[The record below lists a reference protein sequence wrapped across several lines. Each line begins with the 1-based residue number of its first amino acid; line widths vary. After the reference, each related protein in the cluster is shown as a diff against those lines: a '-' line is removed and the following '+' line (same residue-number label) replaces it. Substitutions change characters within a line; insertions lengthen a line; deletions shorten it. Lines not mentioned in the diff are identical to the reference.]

1 MTRLSFLLQ
10 QKEKNLTKKQAA
22 EIMGVRPMYY
32 ARFENNNLLPTKRN
46 TGFFAVFLEM
56 DEDELW
62 RVIENDRVI

>member
-1 MTRLSFLLQ
+1 
-10 QKEKNLTKKQAA
+10 
-22 EIMGVRPMYY
+22 MGVRPMYY